1 MFSGFLSVI
10 LEQICSVSRLARHK
24 QTGVRKREEWRGNIQ
39 DKHSASSSA
48 SMPGAPPALYTT
60 SPCLLSKSSS
70 RLSASSPLPEFCS
83 ELITNR
89 DQHRA
94 SQQTRRARGRNE
106 IVREDYYHI
115 RRRGGRR
122 RASPAGGGAR
132 VGQVAPQPVVVEEGS
147 SPAAAGSAPRPWG
160 QRGGGG
166 PRWRAYEGVGLD
178 GGGSHGGLC
187 RGCGILDGE
196 EDEEDEVVV
205 RQTARGCEDVKEISR
220 RRT

>member
-132 VGQVAPQPVVVEEGS
+132 VGQVAPQPVVVEEG
-147 SPAAAGSAPRPWG
+147 PPRRRRQPPAMGPARRRGPGGAHTRAWVWMAAALMVAFAAAAGFSTGRKTKKT
-160 QRGGGG
+160 R
-166 PRWRAYEGVGLD
+166 L
-178 GGGSHGGLC
+178 
-187 RGCGILDGE
+187 
-196 EDEEDEVVV
+196 
-205 RQTARGCEDVKEISR
+205 
-220 RRT
+220 